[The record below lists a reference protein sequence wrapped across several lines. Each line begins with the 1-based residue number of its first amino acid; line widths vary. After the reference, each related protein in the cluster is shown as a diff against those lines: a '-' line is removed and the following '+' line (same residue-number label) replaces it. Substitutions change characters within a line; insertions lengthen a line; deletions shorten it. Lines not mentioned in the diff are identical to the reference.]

1 MRVSINDVRSLVNSI
16 NKSRGFESV
25 SYNTIGALHLYHDGI
40 GLAIDEI
47 MNESGGVNRLA
58 GGGLTKS
65 EAYYYLV
72 ELNQDNCLQEE
83 EE

>member
-16 NKSRGFESV
+16 NKARGFESV

-40 GLAIDEI
+40 GFAIDEI
-47 MNESGGVNRLA
+47 MNDGGGVKRLA
-58 GGGLTKS
+58 SGGLTKS

-72 ELNQDNCLQEE
+72 ELNQDN
-83 EE
+83 

>member
-1 MRVSINDVRSLVNSI
+1 MRISINDVRFLVNNI
-16 NKSRGFESV
+16 NKSRGFETV

-40 GLAIDEI
+40 GFAIDEI

-72 ELNQDNCLQEE
+72 GLNQNS
-83 EE
+83 